1 METLF
6 LKTFYV
12 LVFIEIGSR
21 RVHFAGCTTNPSKA
35 WVTQQARQMMWK
47 LEEREPPVRFLIRDN
62 DGKYSGA
69 LDPIFRSRGIKVI
82 TTPKRVPNA
91 NACLERW
98 IRPARGECL
107 DKILIINPRHLQRVM
122 CEYVEFYNTA
132 RPHQG
137 IEQRIPVQKPG
148 DSQANGPVSCRNV
161 LGGIIHD
168 YYREAA

>member
-1 METLF
+1 LTEESS
-6 LKTFYV
+6 V
-12 LVFIEIGSR
+12 DGVFDP
-21 RVHFAGCTTNPSKA
+21 HK
-35 WVTQQARQMMWK
+35 
-47 LEEREPPVRFLIRDN
+47 PVRFLIRDN

-69 LDPIFRSRGIKVI
+69 FDPIFRSGGIKVI
-82 TTPKRVPNA
+82 TTPKRAPNA
-91 NACLERW
+91 NAHMERW
-98 IRPARGECL
+98 IRSVRGECL
-107 DKILIINPRHLQRVM
+107 DKILIINHRHLQRVM

-148 DSQANGPVSCRNV
+148 DRQANGPVRCRNV